1 MNNFRNTCRFSLLTL
16 AFAAAFPASMAIAQQ
31 RPDAGQTLQQQQQQA
46 PQLPRSGPSVD
57 IQTPAVATTTPG
69 GVEVTLSTISIG
81 GTTVFS
87 EAELLAVLGD
97 QAGKSYDLA
106 GLRGLTERISA
117 WYREHGYPF
126 ARAYLPAQAMT
137 DGKLR
142 IEVVEGRYGKVQAL
156 GDTAL
161 ATAAAGYLSS
171 LRTGEVIDGAALE
184 RATLILDDQP
194 GIKVAPIIRPGQALG
209 TGDLNV
215 RVQRTPGFSGNV
227 GVDNHGNRFTGEQRV
242 NANLQWDSPFSFGD
256 QLTARLLYS
265 DENMWMGGLGY
276 SLPLGGSGLRGNV
289 GYSHTYYELGKDF
302 GNLGAVGTAKVASL
316 GLTYPI
322 LRSQKANLT
331 LAVTYQ
337 HKRLNDKQE
346 SANTDDNKT
355 SDGLPISLSFD
366 YRDGLWGGGVTYG
379 GIGYTKGQLHL
390 GSTLESTDR
399 SSGQN
404 TRGSFDK
411 WNLDIARLQATP
423 VDNLT
428 LFGQLSAQS
437 AGKNLDSS
445 ESFSLGGASG
455 VRAYPSGEGVGD
467 EGWLLKLEARWAI
480 GSYSPYVFHDS
491 GRVNINANNNLTS
504 PANPNHRSI
513 GGEGVGLRYNGGD
526 WNLDAAL
533 AWRSHGG
540 KPLSDGADR
549 SPRAWVTLG
558 YRF

>member
-1 MNNFRNTCRFSLLTL
+1 MNKSRHIFTVSLLTL
-16 AFAAAFPASMAIAQQ
+16 ALAAAFPAASAFAQQ

-46 PQLPRSGPSVD
+46 PQLPRSGPIVD
-57 IQTPAVATTTPG
+57 IQPPAAATSTPG
-69 GVEVTLSTISIG
+69 GVEVTLAGVSIVG
-81 GTTVFS
+81 ATVFS
-87 EAELLAVLGD
+87 EVELLAVLGD
-97 QAGKSYDLA
+97 YAGKSYDLA
-106 GLRGLTERISA
+106 GLRGLAERISA
-117 WYREHGYPF
+117 FYRERGYPF
-126 ARAYLPAQAMT
+126 ARAYLPAQAMS
-137 DGKLR
+137 DGKLS

-156 GDTAL
+156 GDATL
-161 ATAAAGYLSS
+161 VTEATAYLSS
-171 LRTGEVIDGAALE
+171 LKTGEVIDGAALE

-209 TGDLNV
+209 TGDLDV
-215 RVQRTPGFSGNV
+215 RVQRTRGFTGNV
-227 GVDNHGNRFTGEQRV
+227 AVDNHGNRFTGEQRLS
-242 NANLQWDSPFSFGD
+242 ANLQWDSPFSFGD

-302 GNLGAVGTAKVASL
+302 GSLGAVGTAKVASA

-346 SANTDDNKT
+346 SVNTDDNKT
-355 SDGLPISLSFD
+355 SDGVPIALSFD
-366 YRDGLWGGGVTYG
+366 SRDGLWGGGVTYG
-379 GIGYTKGQLHL
+379 SVGYTRGRLSL

-423 VDNLT
+423 VDKLT
-428 LFGQLSAQS
+428 LFGQFSAQR

-445 ESFSLGGASG
+445 ESFSLGGANG

-467 EGWLLKLEARWAI
+467 EGWLLKLEARLAL
-480 GSYSPYVFHDS
+480 GRYSPYVFHDS
-491 GRVNINANNNLTS
+491 GRVTINANNALTA

-513 GGEGVGLRYNGGD
+513 GGEGLGLRYDGGD

-533 AWRSHGG
+533 AWRSRGG